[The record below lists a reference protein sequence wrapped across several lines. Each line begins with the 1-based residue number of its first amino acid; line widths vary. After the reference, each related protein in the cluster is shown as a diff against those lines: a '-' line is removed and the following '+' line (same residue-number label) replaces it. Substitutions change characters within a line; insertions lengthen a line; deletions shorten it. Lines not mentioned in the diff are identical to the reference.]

1 MAKENNGKKGG
12 VVRWDGTSWT
22 HRVKILNE
30 DGSTRYT
37 RRSGFATKEEA
48 EESYYQYEENYKT
61 ACRNQSASRGN
72 LSEISFVDYLKYW
85 FEELFSLRVENTTR
99 MIYSY
104 VLYDLIL
111 PNVEDNIRLK
121 YVNTDY
127 LDKLLTGIS
136 TATESAGNKSREF
149 LNLAMKDA
157 VVQGIIRI
165 NPVTGTRTYPRK
177 KPKVT
182 VLNKE
187 NLKKLLKAA
196 ALSEWYLE
204 ILLAVF
210 MGLRKGEIMGL
221 KFQDLGYEQEEG
233 FYYANIQRQ
242 ITSNPILVEGSS
254 GIEKY
259 EVIEKEPKSEASYR
273 KLRIP
278 VRVYEEIEERKRLI
292 DIRKERLGESYYDG
306 DYISVQS
313 NGLPHSVSAL
323 NNALSRLCQRNGLPH
338 VTVHGLRHMYCS
350 ILLEQGVPLIKV
362 SALAGHSSVV
372 TTFEY
377 YADMMDENERVISFL
392 NDTFAV
398 DSAPKGGEAT

>member
-61 ACRNQSASRGN
+61 ACRNQSARRGN

-111 PNVEDNIRLK
+111 PNVEGNIRLK

-210 MGLRKGEIMGL
+210 MELRKGEIMGL

-242 ITSNPILVEGSS
+242 ITSNPIVVEGSS

-338 VTVHGLRHMYCS
+338 ITVHGLRHMYCS

>member
-1 MAKENNGKKGG
+1 MKAIIIGLGK
-12 VVRWDGTSWT
+12 
-22 HRVKILNE
+22 
-30 DGSTRYT
+30 
-37 RRSGFATKEEA
+37 SGK
-48 EESYYQYEENYKT
+48 
-61 ACRNQSASRGN
+61 C
-72 LSEISFVDYLKYW
+72 
-85 FEELFSLRVENTTR
+85 
-99 MIYSY
+99 
-104 VLYDLIL
+104 
-111 PNVEDNIRLK
+111 
-121 YVNTDY
+121 
-127 LDKLLTGIS
+127 
-136 TATESAGNKSREF
+136 
-149 LNLAMKDA
+149 AM
-157 VVQGIIRI
+157 
-165 NPVTGTRTYPRK
+165 Y
-177 KPKVT
+177 
-182 VLNKE
+182 
-187 NLKKLLKAA
+187 
-196 ALSEWYLE
+196 AL
-204 ILLAVF
+204 
-210 MGLRKGEIMGL
+210 
-221 KFQDLGYEQEEG
+221 QDLGYEQEEG

-242 ITSNPILVEGSS
+242 ITSNPIVVEGSS

>member
-61 ACRNQSASRGN
+61 ACRNQSARRGN

-111 PNVEDNIRLK
+111 PNVEGNIRLK

-210 MGLRKGEIMGL
+210 MELRKGEIMGL

-242 ITSNPILVEGSS
+242 ITSNPIVVEGSS

>member
-61 ACRNQSASRGN
+61 ACRNQSARRGN

-111 PNVEDNIRLK
+111 PNVEGNIRLK

-242 ITSNPILVEGSS
+242 ITSNPIVVEGSS

-338 VTVHGLRHMYCS
+338 ITVHGLRHMYCS